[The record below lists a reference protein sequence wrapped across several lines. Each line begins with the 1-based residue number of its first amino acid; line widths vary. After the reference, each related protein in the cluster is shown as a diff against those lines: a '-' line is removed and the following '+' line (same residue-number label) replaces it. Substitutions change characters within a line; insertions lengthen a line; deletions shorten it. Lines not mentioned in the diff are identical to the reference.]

1 VVPAKLAHTPFQNP
15 LECPI
20 IYSSTQSPMKKF
32 LATLDW
38 SDGTCNQVYL
48 ESCKSAGRI
57 MDDFLTKDRTG
68 ELIGVDV
75 RPVIKSL

>member
-1 VVPAKLAHTPFQNP
+1 
-15 LECPI
+15 
-20 IYSSTQSPMKKF
+20 MKKF

-57 MDDFLTKDRTG
+57 MNDFLTKDRTG